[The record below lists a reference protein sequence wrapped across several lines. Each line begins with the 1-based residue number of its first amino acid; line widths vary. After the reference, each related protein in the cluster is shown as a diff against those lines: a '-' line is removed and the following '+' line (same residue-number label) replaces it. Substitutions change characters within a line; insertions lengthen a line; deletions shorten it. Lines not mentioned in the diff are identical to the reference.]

1 MPNLLQRVRKLET
14 RLKEASGLVPHSE
27 QWFAY
32 WEGILDRYLAG
43 ENPAHPGR
51 VPLEVVDRL
60 IERADR
66 EMGLIQ

>member
-1 MPNLLQRVRKLET
+1 MPR
-14 RLKEASGLVPHSE
+14 SE

-51 VPLEVVDRL
+51 MPLEVVDRL